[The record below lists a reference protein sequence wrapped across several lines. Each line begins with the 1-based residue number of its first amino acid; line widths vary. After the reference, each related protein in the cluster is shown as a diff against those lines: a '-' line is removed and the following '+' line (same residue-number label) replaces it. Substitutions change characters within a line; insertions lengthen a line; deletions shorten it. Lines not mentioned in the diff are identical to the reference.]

1 MIFHRA
7 PAKLNLFLEVLGKR
21 PDGYHELE
29 TLMVAVNLCDTLS
42 CRDDPAGRLTLACSD
57 PGLPT
62 GPENLV
68 HRAAELLRA
77 SSEGAGARGA
87 SIELTKEIPAE
98 AGLGGGSS
106 DAAATLIALDRLWN
120 LQTPPSRLEALA
132 GMLGSDVP
140 FFLRPP
146 AAICRGRGERVEP
159 ITLPSPLHFV
169 LVCPPIGSSTAAVYR
184 HAVVPERPRSV
195 RPVLDALDDPAALG
209 PELFNRLE
217 PIAIRRAPD
226 LAHVRNALHDL
237 QSGPG
242 LVTGHLM
249 SGSGS
254 AFFGLARDAEAARTA
269 AAHLATKGLGQV
281 RHVVATDLETS
292 PA

>member
-29 TLMVAVNLCDTLS
+29 TLMVTVNLCDTLAF
-42 CRDDPAGRLTLACSD
+42 RDDPSGRLTLVCSD
-57 PGLPT
+57 PRLPT

-68 HRAAELLRA
+68 VRAAELLRGTV
-77 SSEGAGARGA
+77 SGPPPGAA
-87 SIELTKEIPAE
+87 IELTKEVPAE

-106 DAAATLIALDRLWN
+106 DAATTLLALDRLWN

-132 GMLGSDVP
+132 GELGSDVP
-140 FFLRPP
+140 FFLHPP
-146 AAICRGRGERVEP
+146 AAVCRGRGERVEP
-159 ITLPSPLHFV
+159 ISLPRDLHFV

-184 HAVVPERPRSV
+184 HVVVPDQPRSV
-195 RPVLDALDDPAALG
+195 RPVLDALDDPSALG
-209 PELFNRLE
+209 PALFNRLE
-217 PIAIRRAPD
+217 PIARERAPG
-226 LAHVRNALHDL
+226 LEAVRNALHEL
-237 QSGPG
+237 HTGPG
-242 LVTGHLM
+242 LLAGHLM

-269 AAHLATKGLGQV
+269 VAHLAAKGLGQV
-281 RHVVATDLETS
+281 HHVVATDLETS